1 MLQNNCA
8 QREVFR
14 FQILHLE
21 KRESIKETAC
31 NISRFGLAGGGFR
44 RYNRKK
50 IGQPRARENVEDLF
64 AMEKL
69 RILFTGDSI
78 TDVNRTDMV
87 RMTEEWMSRDPNA
100 TPQQREE
107 AVDRA
112 LGCGYP
118 LLVASQLGAQEP
130 GRYEFLNRGI
140 SGNRVVDLDARIKR
154 DCINLRPDVIS
165 ILIGVNDVWHE
176 LGEHNGVDAPKFRR
190 VYEGM
195 LQEITHALPGVKLI
209 LLEPYVLQGPAT
221 LENWDTF
228 RREVDLR
235 REVVRDLAKSYW
247 AHASQGNEMSS
258 SVARM
263 AVNICRI
270 ATIVGLLR
278 GNLTPDAELPADNLK
293 DGIVTR
299 WDIHL
304 SPADFKAVIG
314 LVEPLYLHATHI
326 LSFLPQTEIS
336 RRTNAD
342 RDSFFNGMP
351 QTFSRTELLEHAAAT
366 GINANTA
373 QSWLY
378 RLLKHGAVQETASKG
393 HYHKT

>member
-1 MLQNNCA
+1 
-8 QREVFR
+8 
-14 FQILHLE
+14 
-21 KRESIKETAC
+21 
-31 NISRFGLAGGGFR
+31 
-44 RYNRKK
+44 
-50 IGQPRARENVEDLF
+50 
-64 AMEKL
+64 MEKL

-228 RREVDLR
+228 RQEVDLR

-247 AHASQGNEMSS
+247 KSRTCTFPASTPRSS
-258 SVARM
+258 STRPPPAAAPASGAPTASIPPRP
-263 AVNICRI
+263 
-270 ATIVGLLR
+270 ATGCWPRSGCAALRSCKREPHFTRKLFGL
-278 GNLTPDAELPADNLK
+278 PLPRRPFSFSRPQRPGFFLVSHKKLCYNRDNFSK
-293 DGIVTR
+293 ER
-299 WDIHL
+299 
-304 SPADFKAVIG
+304 
-314 LVEPLYLHATHI
+314 
-326 LSFLPQTEIS
+326 EIS
-336 RRTNAD
+336 WKI
-342 RDSFFNGMP
+342 SCLP
-351 QTFSRTELLEHAAAT
+351 
-366 GINANTA
+366 
-373 QSWLY
+373 
-378 RLLKHGAVQETASKG
+378 
-393 HYHKT
+393 

>member
-1 MLQNNCA
+1 MPAVIRCKA
-8 QREVFR
+8 CGAP
-14 FQILHLE
+14 LE
-21 KRESIKETAC
+21 FAPGEKVCICKCCQSPNTLVIPDNVE
-31 NISRFGLAGGGFR
+31 ISNKANELRNRCEFDRAI
-44 RYNRKK
+44 RYY
-50 IGQPRARENVEDLF
+50 EDLF

-107 AVDRA
+107 AVNRA

-228 RREVDLR
+228 RQEVDLR

-247 AHASQGNEMSS
+247 EKQ
-258 SVARM
+258 
-263 AVNICRI
+263 
-270 ATIVGLLR
+270 
-278 GNLTPDAELPADNLK
+278 D
-293 DGIVTR
+293 
-299 WDIHL
+299 
-304 SPADFKAVIG
+304 
-314 LVEPLYLHATHI
+314 LYIPCIDTQKL
-326 LSFLPQTEIS
+326 FDE
-336 RRTNAD
+336 
-342 RDSFFNGMP
+342 
-351 QTFSRTELLEHAAAT
+351 AAARSCPGVWSADGVHPT
-366 GINANTA
+366 PAGHWLLA
-373 QSWLY
+373 QEWL
-378 RLLKHGAVQETASKG
+378 RCFKEL
-393 HYHKT
+393 

>member
-87 RMTEEWMSRDPNA
+87 RMTEEWMSRAPNA

-107 AVDRA
+107 AVDWA

-247 AHASQGNEMSS
+247 EKQ
-258 SVARM
+258 
-263 AVNICRI
+263 
-270 ATIVGLLR
+270 
-278 GNLTPDAELPADNLK
+278 D
-293 DGIVTR
+293 
-299 WDIHL
+299 
-304 SPADFKAVIG
+304 
-314 LVEPLYLHATHI
+314 LYIPCIDTQKL
-326 LSFLPQTEIS
+326 FDE
-336 RRTNAD
+336 
-342 RDSFFNGMP
+342 
-351 QTFSRTELLEHAAAT
+351 AAARSCPGVWSADGVHPT
-366 GINANTA
+366 PAGHWLLA
-373 QSWLY
+373 QEWL
-378 RLLKHGAVQETASKG
+378 RCFKEL
-393 HYHKT
+393 

>member
-1 MLQNNCA
+1 
-8 QREVFR
+8 
-14 FQILHLE
+14 
-21 KRESIKETAC
+21 
-31 NISRFGLAGGGFR
+31 
-44 RYNRKK
+44 
-50 IGQPRARENVEDLF
+50 
-64 AMEKL
+64 MEKL

-228 RREVDLR
+228 RQEVDLR

-247 AHASQGNEMSS
+247 EKQ
-258 SVARM
+258 
-263 AVNICRI
+263 
-270 ATIVGLLR
+270 
-278 GNLTPDAELPADNLK
+278 D
-293 DGIVTR
+293 
-299 WDIHL
+299 
-304 SPADFKAVIG
+304 
-314 LVEPLYLHATHI
+314 LYIPCIDTQKL
-326 LSFLPQTEIS
+326 FDE
-336 RRTNAD
+336 
-342 RDSFFNGMP
+342 
-351 QTFSRTELLEHAAAT
+351 AAARSCPGVWSADGVHPT
-366 GINANTA
+366 PAGHWLLA
-373 QSWLY
+373 QEWL
-378 RLLKHGAVQETASKG
+378 RCFKEL
-393 HYHKT
+393 